1 MRHGKKNKKLNRNHE
16 HREATIKNLL
26 QALVKSEQIKTTLAK
41 ARAIRP
47 RIEKLV
53 TRAGEDTVHN
63 RREVKK
69 KIRDDELV
77 KKMFEDIGPRFV
89 DRPGGYTRI
98 LKLHRRK
105 NDNAQMA
112 LIEFVE

>member
-1 MRHGKKNKKLNRNHE
+1 MRHAKKEAKLNRDPT
-16 HREATIKNLL
+16 HRKATVKNLIR
-26 QALVKSEQIKTTLAK
+26 ALVKEERIKTTLAK
-41 ARAIRP
+41 AKAIRP
-47 RIEKLV
+47 KVEKLI
-53 TRAGEDTVHN
+53 TRAAEDTVHN

-77 KKMFEDIGPRFV
+77 KKMFEDIGPRFA

-98 LKLHRRK
+98 LKLDRRK
-105 NDNAQMA
+105 NDNAQRA

>member
-1 MRHGKKNKKLNRNHE
+1 MRHGKKEKKLNRDPA
-16 HREATIKNLL
+16 HRKATIANLL
-26 QALVKSEQIKTTLAK
+26 RAIVKEEQIKTTLAK

-47 RIEKLV
+47 VAEKLV

-69 KIRDDELV
+69 KLRDDELV
-77 KKMFEDIGPRFV
+77 KKMFEDIGPRFTE
-89 DRPGGYTRI
+89 RPGGYTRI